1 MNGLGPTT
9 GAGAREGPRASREL
23 YLAVLT
29 WSFTVFNSLRVVAYL
44 PTLWVIWQQRDS
56 SQHSILTWLIWFGA
70 NLSMAGWL
78 HEQAGRRVNRAVV
91 VSLVNATMCAAAL
104 VLIVAFRF

>member
-1 MNGLGPTT
+1 MNPTGRPTARGP
-9 GAGAREGPRASREL
+9 ARAPRER
-23 YLAVLT
+23 YLALLT
-29 WSFTVFNSLRVVAYL
+29 WSFTLFNALRVVAYL

-56 SQHSILTWLIWFGA
+56 SQHSVLTWAIWLGA

-78 HEQAGRRVNRAVV
+78 YEQAGQRVNRAVV

-104 VLIVAFRF
+104 VLIVAFRL

>member
-1 MNGLGPTT
+1 MSRTGPPPEPAQAT
-9 GAGAREGPRASREL
+9 PRRPREL
-23 YLAVLT
+23 YLAGLA

-78 HEQAGRRVNRAVV
+78 HEQGGRRVNRAVV